1 MIVVQ
6 ASVPPPEQVKRR
18 RWWLTFL
25 VLVMVAFASG
35 AVLGGKRPSAPPPS
49 LATWSPSVPS
59 VPRTPR
65 ASAVSVISQIPPPNV
80 LRLPGRVPA
89 RASGTFVYAPGNG
102 RVLGRKGP
110 IRRFR
115 VAVERGS
122 GENVAAF
129 AAQVEA
135 TLGDTRSWIGAGRF
149 RLQRV
154 SHAVPADF
162 TVFLA
167 TRYEAGKMCASGGA
181 NITIGGVPYTS
192 CRTAGRAIIN
202 LDRWR
207 LSARPY
213 LAAKVPLVMYRH
225 YVVNHEVGHELGHR
239 HEGCPKRG
247 GRAPVMVQQTL
258 TLRGCLPNPWPRVRN
273 RPLSGPLL

>member
-1 MIVVQ
+1 MIDVQ
-6 ASVPPPEQVKRR
+6 TSVTPPDQVKRR

-25 VLVMVAFASG
+25 VVAMVAFTSG
-35 AVLGGKRPSAPPPS
+35 AVLGGRRSAAPAPAMDTSPPSAP
-49 LATWSPSVPS
+49 A
-59 VPRTPR
+59 VPRAPR
-65 ASAVSVISQIPPPNV
+65 ASAVSVSSQIPPPDV
-80 LRLPGRVPA
+80 LRLPGRVPL
-89 RASGTFVYAPGNG
+89 RAGGTFVYAPGNG
-102 RVLGRKGP
+102 RVLGRAGP

-122 GENVAAF
+122 GEDVAAF

-135 TLGDTRSWIGAGRF
+135 TLGDTRSWVGAGRF

-154 SHAVPADF
+154 SHAVPAAF

-167 TRYEAGKMCASGGA
+167 TRYEAGKLCARGGA

-213 LAAKVPLVMYRH
+213 LAAKVPLVVYRH
-225 YVVNHEVGHELGHR
+225 YVINHEVGHELGHR

-258 TLRGCLPNPWPRVRN
+258 TLRGCRPNPWPRVRN
-273 RPLSGPLL
+273 RSLSGPLL